1 VLQQVLKLA
10 IIKCSRPQ
18 VTKNSVSMKVG
29 VSPLYMN
36 KKECGGLKA
45 LPREFAQ
52 VNTIDKL

>member
-1 VLQQVLKLA
+1 
-10 IIKCSRPQ
+10 
-18 VTKNSVSMKVG
+18 MKVG